1 METTPKPPKPP
12 RPKKTKEP
20 SIGEEPIKRN
30 QEVFWSAS
38 SSLPF
43 SLSPCL
49 YKDKDI
55 EMEEMEE
62 VKEIAKLVLKQGRK
76 RKGALVT
83 PEKEK
88 KNWEPEIRVIQ
99 PLPRPIEASIPSLP
113 PSPI

>member
-1 METTPKPPKPP
+1 METTLKPPKPP

-20 SIGEEPIKRN
+20 FIGEEPIKRN

-38 SSLPF
+38 SSLPL
-43 SLSPCL
+43 SLSSCL

-55 EMEEMEE
+55 EMEKMEE

-76 RKGALVT
+76 RKGVLVT

-88 KNWEPEIRVIQ
+88 KN
-99 PLPRPIEASIPSLP
+99 
-113 PSPI
+113 